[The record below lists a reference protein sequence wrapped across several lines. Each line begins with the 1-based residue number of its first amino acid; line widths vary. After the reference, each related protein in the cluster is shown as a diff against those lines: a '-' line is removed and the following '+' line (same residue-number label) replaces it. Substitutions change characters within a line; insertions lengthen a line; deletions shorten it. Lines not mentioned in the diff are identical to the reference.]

1 MFVEINKYQLKD
13 MGKGNGTFL
22 KIKRDHILES
32 GQLISVAKDINFMV
46 FIETKEKEKELNINM
61 FNENDDYNPDD

>member
-1 MFVEINKYQLKD
+1 